1 MRIDTN
7 GVAKQIANNI
17 ISKVDAMPHLMNKL
31 DFTDAGDQDSAVRDE
46 LDFLLDGGLTVKK
59 YEVMLEELLEH
70 DYIIEAFDTA
80 NEMLKEYRR
89 ELENHRLEAREQI
102 REYVRSIL

>member
-7 GVAKQIANNI
+7 GVAKQIASQI
-17 ISKVDAMPHLMNKL
+17 IGKVDAMPHLMNKL

-46 LDFLLDGGLTVKK
+46 LDFMLDGGLTVQK
-59 YEVMLEELLEH
+59 YEVMLAELLEH
-70 DYIIEAFDTA
+70 EDIKMAFDTA
-80 NEMLKEYRR
+80 NDMLNEYRR

-102 REYVRSIL
+102 REYVRSVL